1 MKVVR
6 TVRCLV
12 ALALLLAVFGSI
24 SLASLTSSTA
34 VLAQDAGEPVP
45 GGMLRL
51 TLGEEPDQLD
61 PARTISLTSSEVM
74 DVVYER
80 LVYIDD
86 EGLPQPWLA
95 ESWEI
100 SEDGKVITFKIREG
114 VKFHDGTDLD
124 ANAVKF
130 TYDRILDPEMAA
142 PYKSLVET
150 LESVDAPDATTAVF
164 NFSEP
169 YAPFFTNSTIIGI
182 ISPAAVEAFGDDFGH
197 NPVGTGPF
205 MFKEWQ
211 PGTKIIFERYPDYVN
226 YRGDDTNKGPAYV
239 DGIEYYIIGEAA
251 TRTAAFEN
259 QEIDLTSVEFVDVAR
274 FSETPG
280 LAIISLEAA
289 NNFNYVEFSNSPPFD
304 NVALRQAIASAINTD
319 SIIELAYLGNATA
332 NQCPL
337 PVGNAAFDAELCAEH
352 GYSFDLEQAKQHLAD
367 AGLTDSDGNGFVEQD
382 GEELAVTLW
391 SYSGFPER
399 QTAME
404 IMQADF
410 NAMGLKTELQSV
422 DFGALQPM
430 MESGETGMDFMR
442 WTLVDQ
448 SILSA
453 LFKSPGWTGQT
464 EDPELDA
471 LLDVANTTVEPEAR
485 LVASHEAMTYVLDNA
500 LVAPILTDWLIVA
513 THDYVKNYHWDAL
526 NTPRLNDVWLER
538 G

>member
-1 MKVVR
+1 MNR
-6 TVRCLV
+6 TGFGRCIIV
-12 ALALLLAVFGSI
+12 LALLVIACSGLMAHDTAPMLAR
-24 SLASLTSSTA
+24 
-34 VLAQDAGEPVP
+34 AQDGEPVQ
-45 GGMLRL
+45 GGVLRL

-61 PARTISLTSSEVM
+61 PARTISLTASDVM

-86 EGLPQPWLA
+86 QGLPQPWLA

-100 SEDGKVITFKIREG
+100 SEDGKTITFTIREG
-114 VKFHDGTDLD
+114 VKFHDGSDLD
-124 ANAVKF
+124 ANAVKV

-142 PYKSLVET
+142 PYKSFVET
-150 LESVDAPDATTAVF
+150 LESVEAPDARTAVF
-164 NFSEP
+164 TFSEP

-182 ISPAAVEAFGDDFGH
+182 VSPAAVEQFGDDFGH

-205 MFKEWQ
+205 KFKEWQ
-211 PGTKIIFERYPDYVN
+211 PGTKIIFERNPDYVN

-239 DGIEYYIIGEAA
+239 DGIEYNIIGEAG

-259 QEIDLTSVEFVDVAR
+259 QEIDLINVEFVDVAR

-280 LAIISLEAA
+280 LGIVSLEAA
-289 NNFNYVEFSNSPPFD
+289 NNMNFVEFSNRPPFD
-304 NVALRQAIASAINTD
+304 NVDLRKAIAHAINTE

-332 NQCPL
+332 NQCPV
-337 PVGNAAFDAELCAEH
+337 PVGNAAYDAALCAEH
-352 GYSFDLEQAKQHLAD
+352 GYAYDLELAKQALAD
-367 AGLTDSDGNGFVEQD
+367 AGLTDSDGSGFVDQD
-382 GEELAVTLW
+382 GQDLVVTLW
-391 SYSGFPER
+391 SYTGFPER

-410 NAMGLKTELQSV
+410 NAIGLKTELQSV

-464 EDPELDA
+464 DDPELDA
-471 LLDVANTTVEPEAR
+471 LINVANTTVDPEAR
-485 LVASHEAMTYVLDNA
+485 LAASREVMTYVLDNA
-500 LVAPILTDWLIVA
+500 LIAPMHTDWIIVA

-526 NTPRLNDVWLER
+526 NIPRLNDVWLER

>member
-1 MKVVR
+1 MKVLR
-6 TVRCLV
+6 TLRPVV
-12 ALALLLAVFGSI
+12 ALVLVLFVIGGGAMANLAP
-24 SLASLTSSTA
+24 AA
-34 VLAQDAGEPVP
+34 RAQEGEPVV

-61 PARTISLTSSEVM
+61 PARTISLTSSQVM
-74 DVVYER
+74 GIVYES
-80 LVYIDD
+80 LVYIDA

-100 SEDGKVITFKIREG
+100 SEDGTVITFKIRQG

-142 PYKSLVET
+142 PYKSFVET
-150 LESVDAPDATTAVF
+150 LESVEAPDAATAVF
-164 NFSEP
+164 TFSEP

-182 ISPAAVEAFGDDFGH
+182 ISPAAVEQFGDDFGH

-205 MFKEWQ
+205 KFKEWQ
-211 PGTKIIFERYPDYVN
+211 PGTKIVFERYADYVN

-259 QEIDLTSVEFVDVAR
+259 QEIDIIGVEFEDVER
-274 FSETPG
+274 FSQTPG
-280 LAIISLEAA
+280 LQIVSLETA
-289 NNFNYVEFSNSPPFD
+289 NNFNFLEYSNRAPFD
-304 NVALRQAIASAINTD
+304 NVNLRKAISSAINTE

-332 NQCPL
+332 NQCPV
-337 PVGNAAFDAELCAEH
+337 PVGNAAYDADLCAEH
-352 GYSFDLEQAKQHLAD
+352 GYSYDLDQARAYLAE
-367 AGLTDSDGNGFVEQD
+367 AGFTDSDGNGFVEAD
-382 GEELAVTLW
+382 GEELVITIW
-391 SYSGFPER
+391 SYTGFPER
-399 QTAME
+399 QKAME
-404 IMQADF
+404 IMQADL
-410 NAMGLKTELQSV
+410 NAIGLRTELQSV

-430 MESGETGMDFMR
+430 MESGETGIDYMR

-448 SILSA
+448 SILSS
-453 LFKSPGWTGQT
+453 LFMSPGWTGQT
-464 EDPELDA
+464 NDPELDEM
-471 LLDVANTTVEPEAR
+471 LNVANTTVDPAAR
-485 LVASHEAMTYVLDNA
+485 LEASHAVMEYVLDNA
-500 LVAPILTDWLIVA
+500 LVSPILTDWIIVA

-526 NTPRLNDVWLER
+526 NVERLNDVWLER

>member
-1 MKVVR
+1 MKVFR
-6 TVRCLV
+6 TVRSV
-12 ALALLLAVFGSI
+12 VVLALLMIGFAG
-24 SLASLTSSTA
+24 AAMSSHSQPA
-34 VLAQDAGEPVP
+34 AAMRQEGEPVQ

-61 PARTISLTSSEVM
+61 PARTISITSSDVM
-74 DVVYER
+74 NVVYER

-100 SEDGKVITFKIREG
+100 SDDGTVITFTIREG
-114 VKFHDGTDLD
+114 VTFHDGTDLD

-142 PYKSLVET
+142 PYKSFVET
-150 LESVDAPDATTAVF
+150 LESVEAPDATTAVF
-164 NFSEP
+164 TFSEP

-182 ISPAAVEAFGDDFGH
+182 VSPAAVEQFGEDFGH

-211 PGTKIIFERYPDYVN
+211 PGTKIVFERYPDYVN
-226 YRGDDTNKGPAYV
+226 YRADDTNKGPAYV

-259 QEIDLTSVEFVDVAR
+259 QEIDLINVEFEDIER
-274 FSETPG
+274 FSQMPG
-280 LAIISLEAA
+280 LAIVSLEAA
-289 NNFNYVEFSNSPPFD
+289 NNFNYLEYSDRAPFD
-304 NVALRQAIASAINTD
+304 NVALRQAISSAINTD
-319 SIIELAYLGNATA
+319 SIVELAYLGNATP
-332 NQCPL
+332 NQCPV
-337 PVGNAAFDAELCAEH
+337 PVGNAAYDAELCAEH
-352 GYSFDLEQAKQHLAD
+352 GYAYDLEQAKAYLAE
-367 AGLTDSDGNGFVEQD
+367 AGFTDSDGNGFVEAD
-382 GEELAVTLW
+382 GEELVVTLW
-391 SYSGFPER
+391 SYTGFPER
-399 QTAME
+399 QKAME
-404 IMQADF
+404 IMQADL
-410 NAMGLKTELQSV
+410 NAAGLRTELQAV

-430 MESGETGMDFMR
+430 MESGETGVDFMR

-448 SILSA
+448 SILSS
-453 LFKSPGWTGQT
+453 LFMSPGWTGQT
-464 EDPELDA
+464 NDAELDE
-471 LLDVANTTVEPEAR
+471 LLDVANTTVDPAAR
-485 LVASHEAMTYVLDNA
+485 LEASHAAMAYVLDNA
-500 LVAPILTDWLIVA
+500 LVSPILTDWIVVA